1 MKQQLLIILLLV
13 CVIFVVGVIVGNA
26 WRSGSSSEISKI
38 LRQSELSAESFLI
51 EQELFESFETNCELA
66 KKRLSSLS
74 DELWKLGKVL
84 GGPEARKELGES
96 DYDMLKRKYHLMQ
109 IRTYVLYKKLQEDC
123 HGQINVILF
132 YFRQEDQDSAEQ
144 GKILDILVE
153 KYGLNV
159 FAVEYKYSKELEFLE
174 DYYEIA
180 ETPSIIVNFDN
191 KLVGVSGED
200 RIAPLLHG

>member
-1 MKQQLLIILLLV
+1 MKQQLLIISLLV
-13 CVIFVVGVIVGNA
+13 CVVFVVGVIVGNA

-51 EQELFESFETNCELA
+51 EQDLFESFETNCELA

-74 DELWKLGKVL
+74 EELWKLGKVL
-84 GGPEARKELGES
+84 GGPEARKELGAI
-96 DYDMLKRKYHLMQ
+96 DYDMLKRKYHLLQ

-123 HGQINVILF
+123 HGQVNVILF
-132 YFRQEDQDSAEQ
+132 YFRQEDQGSAEQ
-144 GKILDILVE
+144 GEILDILVE

-159 FAVEYKYSKELEFLE
+159 FAVEYKYSRELEFLE